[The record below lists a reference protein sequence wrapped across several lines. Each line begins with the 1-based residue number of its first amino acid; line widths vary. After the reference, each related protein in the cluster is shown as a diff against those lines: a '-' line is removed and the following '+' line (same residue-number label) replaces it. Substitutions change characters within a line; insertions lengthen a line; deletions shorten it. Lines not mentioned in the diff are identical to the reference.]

1 MMTEQTGG
9 PDGSLEDV
17 DTFEQFA
24 PLEMGGGEL
33 PAAEQRPVEQEQPE
47 AQAASAAEKP
57 AGADQ
62 QEQRPAQQPAV
73 QQQQDDARRVP
84 LSEMLDE
91 REKRQAAQREAD
103 ALRRQLQQFQ
113 TQQQQQ
119 RPEFWEQPEGNIDYR
134 VQQAVQPLVQE
145 LIMQREQTSRALAAI
160 QYGED
165 TVNEAYKDLETR
177 IQSGDPVA
185 RFDYQRVM
193 SQPNQYAAL
202 VQLHQQRSAL
212 AEVGNDLPA
221 YREKLSQDLLNDPAF
236 LARALEAA
244 QARAKAS
251 PSVVTF
257 TAPQKSR
264 GVPSISNV
272 GGAGSVVGSVAD
284 ISDDDLFDKWTGAR

>member
-1 MMTEQTGG
+1 MTEQTGG
-9 PDGSLEDV
+9 PVGSLEDV

-33 PAAEQRPVEQEQPE
+33 PVAEQRPAEQGQPE
-47 AQAASAAEKP
+47 AQAADTAEQP
-57 AGADQ
+57 APVEQ
-62 QEQRPAQQPAV
+62 QQAQQPAV
-73 QQQQDDARRVP
+73 QQQEDARRVP

-91 REKRQAAQREAD
+91 REKRQAAQREAE
-103 ALRRQLQQFQ
+103 ALRRQIQQFQ

-119 RPEFWEQPEGNIDYR
+119 RPEFWDHPEGAIDHR
-134 VQQAVQPLVQE
+134 VQQAVAPLVQE
-145 LIMQREQTSRALAAI
+145 LVMQREQTSRALAVM

-165 TVNEAYKDLETR
+165 KVSAAYKDLEAR
-177 IQSGDPVA
+177 VQSGDPSA

-236 LARALEAA
+236 LAKALEAA
-244 QARAKAS
+244 QAKAKSS

-257 TAPQKSR
+257 TAPKSK
-264 GVPSISNV
+264 GVPSISNI
-272 GGAGSVVGSVAD
+272 GAAGSVGGNIAD
-284 ISDDDLFDKWTGAR
+284 ISDDDLFDKWAGHR